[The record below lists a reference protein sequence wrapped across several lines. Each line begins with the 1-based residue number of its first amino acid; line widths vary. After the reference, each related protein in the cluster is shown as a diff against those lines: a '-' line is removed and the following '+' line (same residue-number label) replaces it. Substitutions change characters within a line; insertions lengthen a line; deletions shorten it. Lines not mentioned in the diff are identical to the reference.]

1 MTIKNIIKFYHK
13 EIIFHYTGKYR
24 GTGHHICNL
33 RCKTIKEIP
42 VIFHIW
48 STSDYNFI
56 INELAKESDGKF
68 ECLGENTEKYTTFSV
83 PFEENLIITKQL
95 HTN

>member
-1 MTIKNIIKFYHK
+1 MIPLTYEDISYLSQEVCYGCKKDLVLMMTIKNIIKFYHK

-42 VIFHIW
+42 VIFHIC
-48 STSDYNFI
+48 ST
-56 INELAKESDGKF
+56 
-68 ECLGENTEKYTTFSV
+68 
-83 PFEENLIITKQL
+83 
-95 HTN
+95 